1 MKMSAAHHHD
11 FIPAA
16 GRRWLLP
23 LYDPLLALLTRERA
37 WRGEILRSLDIEPGD
52 IVVDVGCGTGTLAI
66 MAKEQAPQAE
76 VIGADPDPD
85 ALARAQKKAARKGV
99 AVGFHRGFGN
109 ETAKLVGAARA
120 TKVVS
125 SLAFH
130 HMAREMQAETLA
142 SMHAA
147 LAAGGVLRIA
157 DFVGGH
163 FGGPGDG
170 MLVQDLTAA
179 GFENVR
185 TIGQFRLMFGKV
197 TLVGGEKPRA

>member
-1 MKMSAAHHHD
+1 MSAADRHD

-23 LYDPLLALLTRERA
+23 LYDPLIALLTHERR
-37 WRGEILRSLDIEPGD
+37 WRGAILGSLDLKPGD
-52 IVVDVGCGTGTLAI
+52 MVVDVGCGTGTLAI
-66 MAKEQAPQAE
+66 MAMERVPQ
-76 VIGADPDPD
+76 VQVVGIDPDPD
-85 ALARAQKKAARKGV
+85 ALERARRKAARKGIAV
-99 AVGFHRGFGN
+99 AFLRGFGD

-130 HMAREMQAETLA
+130 HMPREMQAGTLA
-142 SMHAA
+142 SMHAV
-147 LAAGGVLRIA
+147 LAPDGAVRIA

-163 FGGPGDG
+163 FDGPGDG

-185 TIGQFRLMFGKV
+185 TICQFRLAFGKV